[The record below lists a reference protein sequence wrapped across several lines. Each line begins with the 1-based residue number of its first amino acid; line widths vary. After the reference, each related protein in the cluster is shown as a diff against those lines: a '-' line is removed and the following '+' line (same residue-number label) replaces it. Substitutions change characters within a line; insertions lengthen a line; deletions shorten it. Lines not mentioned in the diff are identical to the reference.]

1 MGQGEGC
8 APPVGDTGGVE
19 AAGFDDAV
27 QEFLLGEVRPARLR
41 AQRRADLL
49 EGVEPEWVPS
59 RAGRLAAWRVGI
71 GPAVLL
77 VHGWQDDS
85 SLWSPLIDELVNRER
100 SLVVFDLPAH
110 GMSGGDWGLG
120 SEGTDGV
127 HAVAEALGPIDA
139 VVAHSF
145 GAACAALAMA
155 EGLAVP
161 TAAFIGTPLL
171 AGGNRW
177 LRNAE
182 RLGVAREV
190 AEAAKRIYD
199 DNQGPDRAGYSGRA
213 VVSALDVDL
222 LLVHSTDDERYPFS
236 DAEEVAP
243 RCRRADLFAVNGLTH
258 RRSARAPEV
267 VARVADFVTH

>member
-1 MGQGEGC
+1 MEGVRRSGV
-8 APPVGDTGGVE
+8 VGDTRDVG
-19 AAGFDDAV
+19 AADFDDAV
-27 QEFLLGEVRPARLR
+27 QEFLLAEVRPARLR
-41 AQRRADLL
+41 EPRRADLL
-49 EGVEPEWVPS
+49 ERVEPTTVPS
-59 RAGRLAAWRVGI
+59 RAGRLAAWRVGD

-85 SLWSPLIDELVNRER
+85 SLWSPLIDELARRER

-110 GMSGGDWGLG
+110 GISEGDWGLG

-127 HAVAEALGPIDA
+127 LAVAEALGPIDA

-145 GAACAALAMA
+145 GASCAALAMT
-155 EGLAVP
+155 EGLAVS
-161 TAAFIGTPLL
+161 TAAFIGTPLG

-182 RLGVAREV
+182 RRGVAREV
-190 AEAAKRIYD
+190 AEAAQRVYD
-199 DNQGPDRAGYSGRA
+199 DNQGPDRASYSGRT
-213 VVSALDVDL
+213 VVRALDVDL
-222 LLVHSTDDERYPFS
+222 LLVHSTDDERYPYS

-243 RCRRADLFAVNGLTH
+243 LCRRAELFPVHGLSH

-267 VARVADFVTH
+267 VARVADFVTP